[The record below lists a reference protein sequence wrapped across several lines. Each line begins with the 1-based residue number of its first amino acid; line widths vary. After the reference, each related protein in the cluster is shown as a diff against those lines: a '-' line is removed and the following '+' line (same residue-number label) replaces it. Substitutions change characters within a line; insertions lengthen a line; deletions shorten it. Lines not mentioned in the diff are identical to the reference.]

1 MNMDFIVKKCKRCGE
16 IIGCCKNTD
25 LIHTGNNCNGELKT
39 LNISYDELCI
49 IENISPDNSFLQAM
63 IDLKEKDII
72 EYNLKMSQFRSQAQQ
87 QKTTKQQDSNQIRCP
102 KCGSINISTG
112 QRGYSLLTGFIGAGK
127 TVNRCANCGHKWK
140 P

>member
-1 MNMDFIVKKCKRCGE
+1 MGNVVKRCKKCGM
-16 IIGCCKNTD
+16 IMGCCNAD
-25 LIHTGNNCNGELKT
+25 SLIHTADNCNGELEP
-39 LNISYDELCI
+39 LNITHEELVDI
-49 IENISPDNSFLQAM
+49 HKISVDDSFLQAM

-127 TVNRCANCGHKWK
+127 TVNRCASCGHKWK